1 VIVELGAFALCL
13 ALALSVLQVGA
24 SVAGRLRA
32 SAVLTGAGEGA
43 ALAAALAVALAFAVL
58 IYAFVTSD
66 FSVSNVASNSHTD
79 KPILYKVAGAWGSH
93 EGSLLLW
100 CLVLTGFGA
109 LLARARTGEA
119 GLPFGLK
126 AVAVAVQG
134 GLGALFLAFVLF
146 TSNPFGRLDP
156 VPVEGASLNP
166 LLQDPALAI
175 HPPMLYAGYVGL
187 SVCFSLA
194 VAALIEGRPGA
205 GFWPAWGRWI
215 RPWALASWALLTAG
229 ITLGSFWAYYELGW
243 GGWWFWD
250 PVENASFMPWLAAA
264 ALLHS
269 AVVTERRGALI
280 GWTVFLAL
288 VAFTLSMLGAFLV
301 RSGVLT
307 SVHAFAV
314 DPERGLM
321 LLGILGV
328 TAGAAF
334 GLFALRAGRLTGKA
348 LFAPIS
354 REGALVINNLFLS
367 VAAAT
372 VLVGTLYPLILEAAG
387 GATISVGPPYFAVTF
402 TPLMAMA
409 LIVLPMGPLLGWK
422 RGDLIGAM
430 QRLAWAAGLSLV
442 FALIGWALF
451 KPALALTA
459 AGLALGAWLVLG
471 ALAELAER
479 IRLFGKRTAGELARR
494 TRALPLSAWGM
505 TAAHAGLGLF
515 VLGAVV
521 ETGLKIET
529 ARPLE
534 IGQSITAGPYQATL
548 RAVEVVEGP
557 NYLAESATLEIE
569 ALAGGRPETVTAE
582 KRFFPAGGQTTTEV
596 GLSFH
601 GLDDIYLVL
610 GERRLSE
617 AGERAWTV
625 RMNWNPWARLIFLG
639 PALMALGGLLSLLD
653 RRLRTADTRK
663 RRRMS
668 A

>member
-1 VIVELGAFALCL
+1 
-13 ALALSVLQVGA
+13 
-24 SVAGRLRA
+24 
-32 SAVLTGAGEGA
+32 
-43 ALAAALAVALAFAVL
+43 
-58 IYAFVTSD
+58 
-66 FSVSNVASNSHTD
+66 
-79 KPILYKVAGAWGSH
+79 
-93 EGSLLLW
+93 
-100 CLVLTGFGA
+100 
-109 LLARARTGEA
+109 
-119 GLPFGLK
+119 
-126 AVAVAVQG
+126 
-134 GLGALFLAFVLF
+134 
-146 TSNPFGRLDP
+146 
-156 VPVEGASLNP
+156 
-166 LLQDPALAI
+166 
-175 HPPMLYAGYVGL
+175 
-187 SVCFSLA
+187 VCFSLA

-229 ITLGSFWAYYELGW
+229 IALGSFWAYYELGW

-288 VAFTLSMLGAFLV
+288 VAFSLSMLGAFLV

-321 LLGILGV
+321 LLGILGL

-334 GLFALRAGRLTGKA
+334 TLFALRAGQLTGKT

-372 VLVGTLYPLILEAAG
+372 VLVGTLYPLVLEAAG

-409 LIVLPMGPLLGWK
+409 LIILPMGPLLGWK
-422 RGDLIGAM
+422 RGDLIGAL
-430 QRLAWAAGLSLV
+430 QRLAWAAGLSLL
-442 FALIGWALF
+442 FALIVWGLF
-451 KPALALTA
+451 RPREALTG

-471 ALAELAER
+471 ALAELTER
-479 IRLFGKRTAGELARR
+479 IRLFGKRTPGELGRR
-494 TRALPLSAWGM
+494 TRALPLAAWGM

-521 ETGLKIET
+521 ETGLKVET

-534 IGQSITAGPYQATL
+534 IGQTVAAGPYQATL
-548 RAVEVVEGP
+548 RAVEIIEGP
-557 NYLAESATLEIE
+557 NYLAESATLEVE
-569 ALAGGRPETVTAE
+569 PLGGGRPETVRAE

-601 GLDDIYLVL
+601 GLDDVYLVL
-610 GERRLSE
+610 GERRLSDS
-617 AGERAWTV
+617 GERAWTV

-653 RRLRTADTRK
+653 RRLRTVDTTRRK
-663 RRRMS
+663 RS
-668 A
+668 PA